1 VFPGATLT
9 VGFDIKNSG
18 AIIEEYGYCVGPL
31 ADNPFPF
38 SHGTFTTLPK
48 VPGADATNAAGI
60 DSRGNIVG
68 TYITGEFRR
77 KGVCKGN
84 FAATK
89 SGRASRLVGV

>member
-18 AIIEEYGYCVGPL
+18 AIIEEYGCCVGPL
-31 ADNPFPF
+31 ADNSFPF
-38 SHGTFTTLPK
+38 SHGAFTTLPK

-68 TYITGEFRR
+68 TYIIGGVQAERR
-77 KGVCKGN
+77 VQGQLCGDEKRQ
-84 FAATK
+84 
-89 SGRASRLVGV
+89 S

>member
-9 VGFDIKNSG
+9 VGVDIKNSG
-18 AIIEEYGYCVGPL
+18 AIIEEYGCGVGPL
-31 ADNPFPF
+31 ADNSFPF

-68 TYITGEFRR
+68 TSIIWEVQAG
-77 KGVCKGN
+77 
-84 FAATK
+84 
-89 SGRASRLVGV
+89 GRAQGQLCSDEKRQS